1 MLAKYRAQKTQPPDL
16 TPILPRAEIEAA
28 ELRYPSRLEMD
39 TFKLWSGWCRVFLEQ
54 DFPGVVVVGLGKKG
68 AGVDDQENWHEGK
81 ENIRVAVAG

>member
-1 MLAKYRAQKTQPPDL
+1 M
-16 TPILPRAEIEAA
+16 
-28 ELRYPSRLEMD
+28 
-39 TFKLWSGWCRVFLEQ
+39 FLEQ